1 MKTHPREIL
10 FYYDANSSSDKKT
23 LAYAKS
29 MSTHVK
35 AYTYE
40 KAFNTDTNW
49 LVMLQELAI
58 DPKKLLNKAHPDYRK
73 NLKGMEMT
81 TEEWIMIIKK
91 NPHLIKS
98 PIAIRGSKA
107 IVCETPT
114 DIYKL

>member
-10 FYYDANSSSDKKT
+10 FYYNSASSSDKKT

-29 MSTHVK
+29 MSKHVK

-40 KAFNTDTNW
+40 KAFSTDTNW
-49 LVMLQELAI
+49 LVMLQGLEI
-58 DPKKLLNKAHPDYRK
+58 DPKKLLNKAHPDYQK
-73 NLKGMEMT
+73 NFKGMEMT
-81 TEEWIMIIKK
+81 TEDWIMTIKK

-98 PIAIRGSKA
+98 PIAIRGNKA
-107 IVCETPT
+107 IVCGTPT